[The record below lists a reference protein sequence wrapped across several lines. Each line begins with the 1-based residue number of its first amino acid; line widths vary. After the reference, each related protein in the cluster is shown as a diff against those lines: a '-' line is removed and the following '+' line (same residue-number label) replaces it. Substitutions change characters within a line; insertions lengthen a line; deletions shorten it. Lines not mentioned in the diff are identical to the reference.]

1 MIPTQVRLTGCTCR
15 AVTYQRDVG
24 QWRSG
29 RTTVSQIDWARGGEP
44 NDNRPRE
51 GVAALARAFAGGT
64 AQRVGWYRF
73 YFSDE
78 RWEWSPENRSTATN
92 PEQSPQPHNWCS
104 RTSTPTTTRTLRQ
117 HWTTSAK
124 ATDRS
129 APATASPVQ
138 GDTRDIVVI
147 GERLHDNSGEVIGT
161 QGFYIDV
168 TRSDEA
174 REATIS
180 EAVAEFAEHRAAIE
194 QAKGV
199 LMYVYRVEAD
209 AAFDV
214 ARH

>member
-78 RWEWSPENRSTATN
+78 RWEWSPEV
-92 PEQSPQPHNWCS
+92 EQIHGYQPG
-104 RTSTPTTTRTLRQ
+104 TVTPTTQLVLSHKHPDDYAYIAATLDDIRQ
-117 HWTTSAK
+117 

-129 APATASPVQ
+129 APATASSPCRAPPA
-138 GDTRDIVVI
+138 TSSS
-147 GERLHDNSGEVIGT
+147 SG
-161 QGFYIDV
+161 
-168 TRSDEA
+168 SDY
-174 REATIS
+174 TTTP
-180 EAVAEFAEHRAAIE
+180 
-194 QAKGV
+194 AK
-199 LMYVYRVEAD
+199 
-209 AAFDV
+209 
-214 ARH
+214 